1 MAVATEHSVD
11 SSCDCVE
18 VEVEKLESEPDELE
32 FELALTLELEPTLKL
47 KSEDALDVASACVT
61 EITLKELPTT
71 RVAAMIAHK
80 KTRIVFFIRL
90 LNIRFFRLFYY

>member
-1 MAVATEHSVD
+1 MAVATEHSMD
-11 SSCDCVE
+11 SPCDCVE
-18 VEVEKLESEPDELE
+18 VEVEELE
-32 FELALTLELEPTLKL
+32 FELDELLDEPEPELALKLELELTLKL
-47 KSEDALDVASACVT
+47 KSDDTLDVASACVT

-90 LNIRFFRLFYY
+90 